1 MWQWRT
7 NLDDEMT
14 QSEVRVEAELEG
26 DIANALLVVDGH
38 NVATHSIQVEPST
51 ENFPRMHKGY
61 E

>member
-1 MWQWRT
+1 
-7 NLDDEMT
+7 MT

-26 DIANALLVVDGH
+26 DIANALLVVDGR